1 MGEASEGGGRR
12 VSWVEL
18 YFDLI
23 FVFAMRQAA
32 HTMIGHPTWG
42 GVATALGLFVPLWWT
57 WIGFVLLYNRA
68 GQDAAL
74 HRLFVLAGTLPC
86 AVAAIEVHGGA
97 GDTVGFALALA
108 GARLVLAAAFAFTGG
123 PGGAGWRMASGYLF
137 SAALFAGST
146 LVPGPWRYLLWVVA
160 LGQEAGLLLL
170 GRRRRRPR
178 RDHEAIR
185 EMLSPPSDPALRVDA
200 AHVAERFGLFMIIL
214 LGEIVIS
221 VGSAAILVEDHG
233 ASYWSGLMAGLV
245 LAAALWWIYF
255 ASSAEINEFVL
266 RASGGNPATAYG
278 LYAGGQL
285 APAFALLMMAAGVSL
300 ALEADPPRAAGW
312 LIVGG
317 LAVYMVGTQAVVPPP
332 AMRFSHLLRIG
343 VITATLAIGL
353 LQPVVTAVGVLVMAT
368 VWAVAAA
375 AFVTWQHPA
384 RLRQLAVDPLTMLR
398 DR

>member
-1 MGEASEGGGRR
+1 M
-12 VSWVEL
+12 
-18 YFDLI
+18 
-23 FVFAMRQAA
+23 
-32 HTMIGHPTWG
+32 
-42 GVATALGLFVPLWWT
+42 
-57 WIGFVLLYNRA
+57 
-68 GQDAAL
+68 
-74 HRLFVLAGTLPC
+74 LA
-86 AVAAIEVHGGA
+86 
-97 GDTVGFALALA
+97 
-108 GARLVLAAAFAFTGG
+108 
-123 PGGAGWRMASGYLF
+123 
-137 SAALFAGST
+137 
-146 LVPGPWRYLLWVVA
+146 
-160 LGQEAGLLLL
+160 
-170 GRRRRRPR
+170 
-178 RDHEAIR
+178 
-185 EMLSPPSDPALRVDA
+185 PPSDPALRVDA

-233 ASYWSGLMAGLV
+233 ASYWSGLMAGFV

-266 RASGGNPATAYG
+266 RASGGNPSIAYG

-312 LIVGG
+312 LIVSG
-317 LAVYMVGTQAVVPPP
+317 LAIYLVGTQAVVPPP
-332 AMRFSHLLRIG
+332 AMRLSRLLRIG

-353 LQPVVTAVGVLVMAT
+353 LQPVATAVGVLVMAT